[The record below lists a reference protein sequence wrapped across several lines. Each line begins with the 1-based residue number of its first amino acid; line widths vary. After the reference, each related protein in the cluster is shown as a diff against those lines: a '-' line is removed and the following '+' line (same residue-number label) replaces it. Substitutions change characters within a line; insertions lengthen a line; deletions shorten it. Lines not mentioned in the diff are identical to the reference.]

1 MKNFFFKKSNLIFII
16 IYFCI
21 VVLFYNYFFSFQFD
35 KTEILNFFT
44 KNKEQLDF
52 YINNNIVQLT
62 IYFILFSILWTICL
76 GFGLPTM
83 MIAAYLFSPLNGT
96 IILVFSK
103 TLGVIC
109 LYFIYKKTFFGNLNK
124 KNFLKKINEK
134 NFFRYFKTNELY
146 YLILMRLCPGMPV
159 QFADIFPLI
168 INVKFK
174 NYLISKFI
182 GSLIPHF
189 IIINLINKFYE
200 NFEKNLNTEFN
211 LAVSNELLLAFF
223 IFGFFI
229 IISNL
234 LKKKLKLFK

>member
-1 MKNFFFKKSNLIFII
+1 MNNFFFKKNNLIFII
-16 IYFCI
+16 LYFC
-21 VVLFYNYFFSFQFD
+21 VVILFYNYFFSFQFN
-35 KTEILNFFT
+35 KIEILSFFT

-52 YINNNIVQLT
+52 YINNNFTQLT
-62 IYFILFSILWTICL
+62 VFFILFSILWTICL

-83 MIAAYLFSPLNGT
+83 MIAAYLFSPFIGT
-96 IILVFSK
+96 IILVFAK
-103 TLGVIC
+103 TLGVVC
-109 LYFIYKKTFFGNLNK
+109 LYFIYKKTFFGSINK
-124 KNFLKKINEK
+124 RKFLKKINKK
-134 NFFRYFKTNELY
+134 NFFKYFKTNELY
-146 YLILMRLCPGMPV
+146 YLILMRLFPGIPV

-168 INVKFK
+168 INVKFR

-200 NFEKNLNTEFN
+200 NFENNLNAEFN
-211 LAVSNELLLAFF
+211 LTISKELLLAFI

>member
-1 MKNFFFKKSNLIFII
+1 MNNFFFKKNNLIFII
-16 IYFCI
+16 LYFC
-21 VVLFYNYFFSFQFD
+21 VVILFYNYFFSFQFN
-35 KTEILNFFT
+35 KIEILSFFT

-52 YINNNIVQLT
+52 YINNNFTQLT
-62 IYFILFSILWTICL
+62 FFFILFSILWTICL

-83 MIAAYLFSPLNGT
+83 MIAAYLFSPFNGT

-103 TLGVIC
+103 TLGVAC
-109 LYFIYKKTFFGNLNK
+109 LYFIYKKTFFGSINK
-124 KNFLKKINEK
+124 RKFLKKINKK
-134 NFFRYFKTNELY
+134 NFFKYFKTNELY
-146 YLILMRLCPGMPV
+146 YLILMRLFPGIPV

-168 INVKFK
+168 INVKFR

-200 NFEKNLNTEFN
+200 NFENNLNAEFN
-211 LAVSNELLLAFF
+211 LTISKELLLAFI

>member
-189 IIINLINKFYE
+189 LIINLINKFYE

-211 LAVSNELLLAFF
+211 LAVSKELLLAFF

>member
-1 MKNFFFKKSNLIFII
+1 MTNFFLKKNNLIFII
-16 IYFCI
+16 LYFCI
-21 VVLFYNYFFSFQFD
+21 VLLFYNYFFSFQFN
-35 KTEILNFFT
+35 KTEILNFFI

-52 YINNNIVQLT
+52 YINNNFTQLT
-62 IYFILFSILWTICL
+62 IFFILFSILWTICL

-83 MIAAYLFSPLNGT
+83 MIAAYLFNPLEGT
-96 IILVFSK
+96 IILVFAK
-103 TLGVIC
+103 TLGVVC
-109 LYFIYKKTFFGNLNK
+109 LYFIYKKIFSKSINK
-124 KNFLKKINEK
+124 ENFLKKINK
-134 NFFRYFKTNELY
+134 KIFFKYFKTNELY
-146 YLILMRLCPGMPV
+146 YLILMRLCPGIPV

-174 NYLISKFI
+174 NYLISKFT

-200 NFEKNLNTEFN
+200 NFEKNLNAEFN
-211 LAVSNELLLAFF
+211 LSVSKELLVAFI